1 MSDDKDRLGDQL
13 RKREHAEEDKY
24 FAELS
29 KKQVERLHKIHA
41 AATTDEMHCPR
52 CGDALEE
59 LHSHGA
65 AADACP
71 KGHGVWLDQS
81 EIDLVAQR
89 EGDGWLAR
97 LAIGL
102 KDDPHFAEH
111 SREQAA
117 RLRQTQASATTA
129 AKRCPR
135 CGSDLEVVQRHGG
148 AADACPKAHGV
159 WLDWDG
165 LERIRKRE
173 GEGWLAP
180 PPPRLKPSALRPR
193 APG

>member
-29 KKQVERLHKIHA
+29 KKQVERLHEIHA
-41 AATTDEMHCPR
+41 AATADEMHCPR
-52 CGDALEE
+52 CGSTLTE
-59 LHSHGA
+59 LHRHGA

-71 KGHGVWLDQS
+71 KGHGMWLDQS
-81 EIDLVAQR
+81 EIDLIAQR

-102 KDDPHFAEH
+102 KDDPHFAER
-111 SREQAA
+111 SREQVA
-117 RLRQTQASATTA
+117 RLRETHATAAGT

-135 CGSDLEVVQRHGG
+135 CGTALDVVQRHGG
-148 AADACPKAHGV
+148 AADACPKGHGM
-159 WLDWDG
+159 WLDVQEI
-165 LERIRKRE
+165 ERIRKRE
-173 GEGWLAP
+173 GEGWLA
-180 PPPRLKPSALRPR
+180 RLLLGLKR
-193 APG
+193 